1 MLVNKILQVSGGQ
14 FWNTL
19 SVHGIP
25 KSPSIA
31 IYHHAPPPGFVLII
45 HEYIYIAY
53 LVWGC
58 PWAWDLSLHFTLS
71 PRKGLPPLQMYRWQ
85 ETFTFFFFFHI
96 AYSSLSF
103 SCHFENY
110 LWKVLGLCKLVPYNL
125 TGYGS
130 RIKSYHKSHRIFCF
144 LFYHHSSKLMA
155 GGCVFG
161 CCCQNLALKFLS
173 YFSLY

>member
-1 MLVNKILQVSGGQ
+1 MN
-14 FWNTL
+14 
-19 SVHGIP
+19 
-25 KSPSIA
+25 
-31 IYHHAPPPGFVLII
+31 
-45 HEYIYIAY
+45 IYI
-53 LVWGC
+53 
-58 PWAWDLSLHFTLS
+58 SHTLC
-71 PRKGLPPLQMYRWQ
+71 GDVLEL
-85 ETFTFFFFFHI
+85 ETFHFILLWALERDSLPYKCIDDRKLLPSFFFFHI